1 MRSLRIAI
9 CTSGEPVSDLWAR
22 LLEMICCLRSVASAI
37 SRVTAPCLLFIT
49 IYYTSRIPQD
59 GMPEVGYWRPG
70 ARGRESRPV
79 EQRTQLGMPPFVLSP
94 IGGIGLVPP
103 SGRRSGVGTFR
114 LGSTNKIGVALHFEG
129 FLFFDLWAWAAPFPG
144 SAPHQKTKL
153 SRVKYSVV
161 KER

>member
-37 SRVTAPCLLFIT
+37 SRVTAPCLLFIS
-49 IYYTSRIPQD
+49 IYYTYRIPQD

-79 EQRTQLGMPPFVLSP
+79 EQRTQLGRPPFVLSW
-94 IGGIGLVPP
+94 IGGNWLGTAKRPTIRSRHVPA
-103 SGRRSGVGTFR
+103 R
-114 LGSTNKIGVALHFEG
+114 LDEQNWRCFAF
-129 FLFFDLWAWAAPFPG
+129 
-144 SAPHQKTKL
+144 
-153 SRVKYSVV
+153 
-161 KER
+161 